1 MRSLVMLPLCLSQ
14 HLSAGSGFDSGSV
27 SDSLSVNASFQQTL
41 WSVAPIYC
49 GGGIAQG
56 RFNSCLLQPSYVIV

>member
-14 HLSAGSGFDSGSV
+14 HLSADSGFDSRSV
-27 SDSLSVNASFQQTL
+27 IDSLSVNASFQQTL

-49 GGGIAQG
+49 GGGIARG
-56 RFNSCLLQPSYVIV
+56 RFNSCLLQLSDVVV